1 MQIEMIEPAVA
12 GNTAPFD
19 TDDRV
24 PMVVMAQAGDPPGE
38 KVEVELVDRA
48 EISNGTSLVKL
59 SKSEQLVADLR
70 AEHAKM
76 AYSMATTKEATAT
89 RAFRARCVAL
99 RSSVAAHCLMLR
111 RPAIDF
117 GKKVIDAE
125 APLIAEIK
133 AIEKVSDEIIK
144 ADEKRR
150 ADEKAKAAREE
161 AARKALIDEAV
172 EEIRSRIEV
181 CINQSASFIADT
193 IQWIDDSEVTEEDY
207 GDRTGE
213 VLALKLATR
222 AKLVSMREAAEVQ
235 ERTAAEQKA
244 RDDQLAAD
252 RAALEQRETAFA
264 RREAVAARID
274 EIRKLS
280 GQHVESDSATLEQ
293 AISTLVVDA
302 EWFGDRFDEAAAAA
316 VTALQELRE
325 LHGAALEDETAAAE
339 ADALAL
345 AEAPPPAPPTPPPP
359 AVAAPAPEPEPE
371 PDFSA
376 PAPAP
381 APAARGTYT
390 RIRTQRPSD
399 DALIGALALHYRVH
413 ESTVIQWLQDMDLT
427 AAARRIAQL
436 ADEGLPF

>member
-1 MQIEMIEPAVA
+1 
-12 GNTAPFD
+12 
-19 TDDRV
+19 
-24 PMVVMAQAGDPPGE
+24 
-38 KVEVELVDRA
+38 
-48 EISNGTSLVKL
+48 
-59 SKSEQLVADLR
+59 
-70 AEHAKM
+70 
-76 AYSMATTKEATAT
+76 
-89 RAFRARCVAL
+89 
-99 RSSVAAHCLMLR
+99 MLR

-133 AIEKVSDEIIK
+133 AIEKVSDELIK

-181 CINQSASFIADT
+181 CINQPASFIADT

-222 AKLVSMREAAEVQ
+222 AKLVNMREAAEVQ

-252 RAALEQRETAFA
+252 RAALEQRETALA
-264 RREAVAARID
+264 HREAVAARID

-345 AEAPPPAPPTPPPP
+345 AEAPPPAPPAPPPP
-359 AVAAPAPEPEPE
+359 AVATPAPEPDPE
-371 PDFSA
+371 PDFSS

-390 RIRTQRPSD
+390 RVRTQRPSD

-427 AAARRIAQL
+427 AAARRITQL